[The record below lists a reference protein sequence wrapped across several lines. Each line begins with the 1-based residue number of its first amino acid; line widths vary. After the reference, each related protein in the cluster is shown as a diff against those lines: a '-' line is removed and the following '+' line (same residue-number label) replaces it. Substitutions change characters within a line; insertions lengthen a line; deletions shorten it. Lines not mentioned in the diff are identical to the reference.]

1 MMRTVVSTA
10 PQDRPEPPAP
20 IWHRMLG
27 PQGAPVV
34 VFTHGGWLDH
44 RSWDPQVE
52 AFGMKYRVLVWDLPN
67 HGASVRWKSY
77 SNQRAAEVLLAILD
91 RLGVDQAI
99 FVWPSV
105 RGWVSQEVA
114 RMAPERVLGGSETRV
129 RERRL

>member
-1 MMRTVVSTA
+1 MRTVVSTA
-10 PQDRPEPPAP
+10 PQDRPEPPAQ

-77 SNQRAAEVLLAILD
+77 SNQRAAEALLAILD

-105 RGWVSQEVA
+105 RG
-114 RMAPERVLGGSETRV
+114 
-129 RERRL
+129 